1 MRRNRMLPAE
11 LRRATQQASAEPD
24 APASRSVVSVDPYG
38 SDIERGF
45 DVRAGDD
52 MAERD
57 REIGRRTH
65 ALVAAFCR
73 SGVAPEPT
81 RVWVTTC
88 KVFAA
93 SPMSVNHGARQRA
106 ACAVGSYFARFHR
119 EQWEFV
125 GAEVDLGTGR
135 VDLAWRTPESWFVLD
150 ELKMGGLGDVV
161 DDADTVRQVARYAAA
176 GSERWGEQFA
186 GVRLLP
192 LTAPG
197 RALFCPPQ
205 SVRIP
210 LRDAPAGVK

>member
-1 MRRNRMLPAE
+1 M
-11 LRRATQQASAEPD
+11 S
-24 APASRSVVSVDPYG
+24 
-38 SDIERGF
+38 
-45 DVRAGDD
+45 
-52 MAERD
+52 ERD

-65 ALVAAFCR
+65 ALVAGFCR

-88 KVFAA
+88 KLFAA

-106 ACAVGSYFARFHR
+106 ACAVGSYFARFFR
-119 EQWEFV
+119 ESWEFV
-125 GAEVDLGTGR
+125 GAELQLGTGR
-135 VDLAWRTPESWFVLD
+135 VDLGWKTPEGLFVLD

-161 DDADTVRQVARYAAA
+161 DDAETVAQVARYAATA
-176 GSERWGEQFA
+176 SERWGEQFA

-197 RALFCPPQ
+197 RAMFSPPQ

-210 LRDAPAGVK
+210 LRDAPVGVK